1 MVFKVTNSLTN
12 STKTEQNQDS
22 LIRYL
27 EEEHNR
33 ASNLNY
39 TANIHISNIDKKNQ
53 IISEIS
59 CELPFPSKKQEI
71 ALFVSDFVSSSGD
84 NQKSKKI
91 NLPFFKGSTPTV
103 DPVAPT
109 ETPKPADATPTPNPV
124 TPTETPKPTE
134 PTPTADP
141 VAPTETPKPTEPTPT
156 VDPVV
161 PADTPTPAD
170 ATPKKTGTY
179 KAPATQPKNT
189 NRSKLYKGIS
199 AVVLGFTVCLLSI
212 NSVALL
218 STQKKLANT
227 IDKVEKQSE
236 ALEKSGDNSTD
247 VFSRYFISNYLR
259 DAKTANDFSDNENLE
274 KNGLSSPSSASSIM
288 LFSKEKKGDKY
299 LMTYVVTYT
308 VDTNTFTNKM
318 SFEIKKSDKAKFGY
332 LVTSDKITLSD
343 YTK

>member
-59 CELPFPSKKQEI
+59 CELPFPSKQEI
-71 ALFVSDFVSSSGD
+71 ALFVSDFVSSSGE

-91 NLPFFKGSTPTV
+91 NLPFFKGSTPTA

-109 ETPKPADATPTPNPV
+109 ETPKPAEPTPTPNPV
-124 TPTETPKPTE
+124 TPTETPKP
-134 PTPTADP
+134 
-141 VAPTETPKPTEPTPT
+141 
-156 VDPVV
+156 
-161 PADTPTPAD
+161 AD

-179 KAPATQPKNT
+179 QAPATQPKNT

-259 DAKTANDFSDNENLE
+259 DAKTANDFSDNEKLE

-288 LFSKEKKGDKY
+288 LFSKEQKGDKY

>member
-1 MVFKVTNSLTN
+1 MKKYLVLLSV
-12 STKTEQNQDS
+12 ST
-22 LIRYL
+22 L
-27 EEEHNR
+27 
-33 ASNLNY
+33 ASFQSAQAQENTTIETPTTVE
-39 TANIHISNIDKKNQ
+39 TAPAVVLK
-53 IISEIS
+53 
-59 CELPFPSKKQEI
+59 PTTP
-71 ALFVSDFVSSSGD
+71 
-84 NQKSKKI
+84 
-91 NLPFFKGSTPTV
+91 TPTV
-103 DPVAPT
+103 LTPTTVETAPT
-109 ETPKPADATPTPNPV
+109 ETPKITNA
-124 TPTETPKPTE
+124 
-134 PTPTADP
+134 TPTADP

-161 PADTPTPAD
+161 PAETPKPADATPTAAPTETPTPAD

-179 KAPATQPKNT
+179 KEPATQPKNT

-259 DAKTANDFSDNENLE
+259 DAKTANDFSDNEKLE

>member
-59 CELPFPSKKQEI
+59 CELPFPSKQEI

-91 NLPFFKGSTPTV
+91 NLPFFKGSTPTADPV
-103 DPVAPT
+103 APTETPKSTEPTPTVDPVTPTETPKITKPTTPAPTADPVAPT
-109 ETPKPADATPTPNPV
+109 ETPKPADATP
-124 TPTETPKPTE
+124 
-134 PTPTADP
+134 
-141 VAPTETPKPTEPTPT
+141 
-156 VDPVV
+156 
-161 PADTPTPAD
+161 
-170 ATPKKTGTY
+170 KKTGTY
-179 KAPATQPKNT
+179 KAPTTQPKNT

-259 DAKTANDFSDNENLE
+259 DAKTANDFSDNEKLE

>member
-59 CELPFPSKKQEI
+59 CELPFPSKQEI

-84 NQKSKKI
+84 NQKNKKI
-91 NLPFFKGSTPTV
+91 NLPFLKGSTPKTV
-103 DPVAPT
+103 ETAPT
-109 ETPKPADATPTPNPV
+109 ETPLPPEVPT
-124 TPTETPKPTE
+124 
-134 PTPTADP
+134 TADP

-161 PADTPTPAD
+161 PAETPTPAD

-274 KNGLSSPSSASSIM
+274 KNGLSTPSSASSIM

>member
-53 IISEIS
+53 VISEIS
-59 CELPFPSKKQEI
+59 CELPFPSKQEI

-91 NLPFFKGSTPTV
+91 NLPFLKGSTPKMVET
-103 DPVAPT
+103 APT
-109 ETPKPADATPTPNPV
+109 ETPLPPEV
-124 TPTETPKPTE
+124 

-141 VAPTETPKPTEPTPT
+141 VAPAETPKPTEPTPT

-161 PADTPTPAD
+161 PTETPTPAD

-259 DAKTANDFSDNENLE
+259 DAKTASDFSDNEKLE

-288 LFSKEKKGDKY
+288 LFSKEQKGDKY

>member
-59 CELPFPSKKQEI
+59 CELPFPSKQEI
-71 ALFVSDFVSSSGD
+71 SLFVSDFVSSSGD

-103 DPVAPT
+103 DPVV
-109 ETPKPADATPTPNPV
+109 PA
-124 TPTETPKPTE
+124 
-134 PTPTADP
+134 
-141 VAPTETPKPTEPTPT
+141 ETPKPTEPTPT
-156 VDPVV
+156 VDPV
-161 PADTPTPAD
+161 TPTETPKPAD

-179 KAPATQPKNT
+179 KVPATQPKNT

-274 KNGLSSPSSASSIM
+274 KNGLSTPSSASSIM

>member
-59 CELPFPSKKQEI
+59 CELPFPSKQEI

-91 NLPFFKGSTPTV
+91 NLPFFKGSTPT
-103 DPVAPT
+103 
-109 ETPKPADATPTPNPV
+109 
-124 TPTETPKPTE
+124 
-134 PTPTADP
+134 ADP

-156 VDPVV
+156 VDPV
-161 PADTPTPAD
+161 TPTETPKITKPTTPAPTADPVAPTETPKPAD
-170 ATPKKTGTY
+170 AKPKKTGTY
-179 KAPATQPKNT
+179 KAPTTQPKNT

-259 DAKTANDFSDNENLE
+259 DAKTANDFSDNEKLE

>member
-59 CELPFPSKKQEI
+59 CELPFPSKQEI
-71 ALFVSDFVSSSGD
+71 SLFVSDFVSSSGD

-103 DPVAPT
+103 DPVVPA
-109 ETPKPADATPTPNPV
+109 ETPKPTELTPTVDPV
-124 TPTETPKPTE
+124 TPTETPKT
-134 PTPTADP
+134 
-141 VAPTETPKPTEPTPT
+141 TEPTPT
-156 VDPVV
+156 VDPV
-161 PADTPTPAD
+161 TPTETPKPAD

-179 KAPATQPKNT
+179 KVPATQPKNT

-274 KNGLSSPSSASSIM
+274 KNGLSTPSSASSIM

>member
-59 CELPFPSKKQEI
+59 CELPFPSKQEI
-71 ALFVSDFVSSSGD
+71 SLFVSDFVSSSVD

-103 DPVAPT
+103 DPVV
-109 ETPKPADATPTPNPV
+109 PA
-124 TPTETPKPTE
+124 ETPKPTE
-134 PTPTADP
+134 LTPTVDP
-141 VAPTETPKPTEPTPT
+141 VTPTETPKPTEPTPT
-156 VDPVV
+156 VDPV
-161 PADTPTPAD
+161 TPTETPKPAD

-179 KAPATQPKNT
+179 KVPATQPKNT

-274 KNGLSSPSSASSIM
+274 KNGLSTPSSASSIM

>member
-59 CELPFPSKKQEI
+59 CELPFPSKQEI
-71 ALFVSDFVSSSGD
+71 SLFVSDFVSSSGD

-103 DPVAPT
+103 DPVV
-109 ETPKPADATPTPNPV
+109 PA
-124 TPTETPKPTE
+124 ETPKPTE
-134 PTPTADP
+134 LTPTVDP
-141 VAPTETPKPTEPTPT
+141 VTPTETPKPTEPTPT
-156 VDPVV
+156 VDPVTLTE
-161 PADTPTPAD
+161 TPKPAD

-179 KAPATQPKNT
+179 KVPATQPKNT

-274 KNGLSSPSSASSIM
+274 KNGLSTPSSASSIM

>member
-59 CELPFPSKKQEI
+59 CELPFPSKQEI

-91 NLPFFKGSTPTV
+91 NLPFLKGSTPKMVET
-103 DPVAPT
+103 APT
-109 ETPKPADATPTPNPV
+109 ETPLPPEVPTPTP
-124 TPTETPKPTE
+124 
-134 PTPTADP
+134 DP

-161 PADTPTPAD
+161 PTETPTPAD

-189 NRSKLYKGIS
+189 KTESTETPKS
-199 AVVLGFTVCLLSI
+199 AEYTSDELPSTGAQSTLPLSILGALGLLS
-212 NSVALL
+212 SLPVL
-218 STQKKLANT
+218 KK
-227 IDKVEKQSE
+227 
-236 ALEKSGDNSTD
+236 
-247 VFSRYFISNYLR
+247 
-259 DAKTANDFSDNENLE
+259 
-274 KNGLSSPSSASSIM
+274 KN
-288 LFSKEKKGDKY
+288 
-299 LMTYVVTYT
+299 
-308 VDTNTFTNKM
+308 N
-318 SFEIKKSDKAKFGY
+318 
-332 LVTSDKITLSD
+332 
-343 YTK
+343 

>member
-59 CELPFPSKKQEI
+59 CELPFPSKQEI

-91 NLPFFKGSTPTV
+91 NLPFFKGSTPT
-103 DPVAPT
+103 
-109 ETPKPADATPTPNPV
+109 
-124 TPTETPKPTE
+124 
-134 PTPTADP
+134 ADP
-141 VAPTETPKPTEPTPT
+141 VAPTEIPKPTEPTPT
-156 VDPVV
+156 VDPVT
-161 PADTPTPAD
+161 PTETPTPAD

-179 KAPATQPKNT
+179 KEPATQPKNT
-189 NRSKLYKGIS
+189 NRSKLYIGIS

-259 DAKTANDFSDNENLE
+259 DAKTANDFSDNEKLE

>member
-59 CELPFPSKKQEI
+59 CELPFPSKQEI
-71 ALFVSDFVSSSGD
+71 ALFVSDFVSSSGE

-91 NLPFFKGSTPTV
+91 NLPFFKGSTPTA

-109 ETPKPADATPTPNPV
+109 ETPKPADATPTPN
-124 TPTETPKPTE
+124 
-134 PTPTADP
+134 P

-161 PADTPTPAD
+161 PTETPKPAD

-179 KAPATQPKNT
+179 QAPATQPKNT

-259 DAKTANDFSDNENLE
+259 DAKTANDFSDNEKLE

>member
-59 CELPFPSKKQEI
+59 CELPFPSKQEI
-71 ALFVSDFVSSSGD
+71 ALFVSDFVSSSGE

-91 NLPFFKGSTPTV
+91 NLPFFKGSTPTA

-109 ETPKPADATPTPNPV
+109 ETPKPADATSTADPVVPTETPKPAEPTPTPNPV
-124 TPTETPKPTE
+124 TPTETPKP
-134 PTPTADP
+134 
-141 VAPTETPKPTEPTPT
+141 
-156 VDPVV
+156 
-161 PADTPTPAD
+161 AD

-179 KAPATQPKNT
+179 QAPATQPKNT
-189 NRSKLYKGIS
+189 NRSKLYKGIL

-259 DAKTANDFSDNENLE
+259 DAKTANDFSDNEKLE

>member
-12 STKTEQNQDS
+12 STKIEQNQDS

-39 TANIHISNIDKKNQ
+39 TANIHISNTDKKNQ

-59 CELPFPSKKQEI
+59 CELPFPSKQEI

-91 NLPFFKGSTPTV
+91 NLPFLKGSTPKMVET
-103 DPVAPT
+103 APT
-109 ETPKPADATPTPNPV
+109 ETPLPPEV
-124 TPTETPKPTE
+124 
-134 PTPTADP
+134 
-141 VAPTETPKPTEPTPT
+141 PTPT

-161 PADTPTPAD
+161 PAETPKPTEP
-170 ATPKKTGTY
+170 TPKKTGTY

-259 DAKTANDFSDNENLE
+259 DAKTASDFSDNEKLE
-274 KNGLSSPSSASSIM
+274 KNGLSTPSSASSIM
-288 LFSKEKKGDKY
+288 LFSKEQKGDKY

>member
-59 CELPFPSKKQEI
+59 CELPFPSKQEI

-84 NQKSKKI
+84 NQKNKKI
-91 NLPFFKGSTPTV
+91 NLPFLKGSTPKTV
-103 DPVAPT
+103 ETAPT
-109 ETPKPADATPTPNPV
+109 ETPLPPEVPTP
-124 TPTETPKPTE
+124 
-134 PTPTADP
+134 DP

-156 VDPVV
+156 VDPVA
-161 PADTPTPAD
+161 PTETPTPAD

-259 DAKTANDFSDNENLE
+259 DAKTASDFSDNEKLE

-288 LFSKEKKGDKY
+288 LFSKEQKGDKY

>member
-59 CELPFPSKKQEI
+59 CELPFPSKQEI
-71 ALFVSDFVSSSGD
+71 SLFVSDFVSSSGD

-109 ETPKPADATPTPNPV
+109 ETPKPA
-124 TPTETPKPTE
+124 E
-134 PTPTADP
+134 PTPTVDP
-141 VAPTETPKPTEPTPT
+141 VTPTETPKPTEPTPT
-156 VDPVV
+156 VDPVA
-161 PADTPTPAD
+161 PTETPKPAD

-259 DAKTANDFSDNENLE
+259 DAKTANDFSDNEKLE
-274 KNGLSSPSSASSIM
+274 KNGLSTPSSASSIM

>member
-59 CELPFPSKKQEI
+59 CELPFPSKQEI

-91 NLPFFKGSTPTV
+91 NLPFFKGSTPS
-103 DPVAPT
+103 
-109 ETPKPADATPTPNPV
+109 
-124 TPTETPKPTE
+124 
-134 PTPTADP
+134 ADP

-161 PADTPTPAD
+161 PAETPTPAD

-259 DAKTANDFSDNENLE
+259 DAKTANDFSDNEKLE

>member
-59 CELPFPSKKQEI
+59 CELPFPSKQEI

-91 NLPFFKGSTPTV
+91 NLPFFKGSTPTA

-109 ETPKPADATPTPNPV
+109 ETPKPADATPTVDPV
-124 TPTETPKPTE
+124 TPTETPKITKPTT
-134 PTPTADP
+134 PAPTADP
-141 VAPTETPKPTEPTPT
+141 VAPTETPKP
-156 VDPVV
+156 
-161 PADTPTPAD
+161 AD

-179 KAPATQPKNT
+179 KEPTTQPKNT

-259 DAKTANDFSDNENLE
+259 DAKTANDFSDNEKLE

>member
-59 CELPFPSKKQEI
+59 CELPFPSKQEI

-84 NQKSKKI
+84 NQKNKKI
-91 NLPFFKGSTPTV
+91 NLPFLKGSTPKTV
-103 DPVAPT
+103 ETAPT
-109 ETPKPADATPTPNPV
+109 ETPLPPEVPT
-124 TPTETPKPTE
+124 
-134 PTPTADP
+134 TADP

-161 PADTPTPAD
+161 PTETLKPAD

-179 KAPATQPKNT
+179 KVPATQPKNT

-274 KNGLSSPSSASSIM
+274 KNGLSTPSSASSIM

>member
-59 CELPFPSKKQEI
+59 CELPFPSKQEI

-91 NLPFFKGSTPTV
+91 NLPFLKGSTPKMVET
-103 DPVAPT
+103 APT
-109 ETPKPADATPTPNPV
+109 ETPLPP
-124 TPTETPKPTE
+124 EE

-141 VAPTETPKPTEPTPT
+141 VAPTETPTPTEPTPT

-161 PADTPTPAD
+161 PAETPTPAD

-259 DAKTANDFSDNENLE
+259 DAKTASDFSDNEKLE

-288 LFSKEKKGDKY
+288 LFSKEQKGDKY

>member
-59 CELPFPSKKQEI
+59 CELPFPSKQEI

-91 NLPFFKGSTPTV
+91 NLPFFKGSTPT
-103 DPVAPT
+103 
-109 ETPKPADATPTPNPV
+109 
-124 TPTETPKPTE
+124 
-134 PTPTADP
+134 ADP

-156 VDPVV
+156 VDPV
-161 PADTPTPAD
+161 TPTETPKITKPTTPAPTADPVVPTETPKPAD
-170 ATPKKTGTY
+170 ATPKKTVTY
-179 KAPATQPKNT
+179 KEPATQPKNT

-259 DAKTANDFSDNENLE
+259 DAKTANDFSDNEKLE
-274 KNGLSSPSSASSIM
+274 KNGLSSPSSVSSIM

>member
-59 CELPFPSKKQEI
+59 CELPFPSKQEI

-91 NLPFFKGSTPTV
+91 NLPFFKGSTPT
-103 DPVAPT
+103 
-109 ETPKPADATPTPNPV
+109 
-124 TPTETPKPTE
+124 
-134 PTPTADP
+134 ADP

-156 VDPVV
+156 VDPV
-161 PADTPTPAD
+161 TPTETPKITKPTTPAPTADPVAPTETPKPAD

-179 KAPATQPKNT
+179 KAPTTQPKNT

-259 DAKTANDFSDNENLE
+259 DAKTANDFSDNEKLE

>member
-59 CELPFPSKKQEI
+59 CELPFPSKQEI
-71 ALFVSDFVSSSGD
+71 SLFVSDFVSSSGD

-103 DPVAPT
+103 DPVVPAETPKITNATPTADPVAPTETQKPTEPTPTVDPVAPT
-109 ETPKPADATPTPNPV
+109 ETPKPADATP
-124 TPTETPKPTE
+124 
-134 PTPTADP
+134 
-141 VAPTETPKPTEPTPT
+141 
-156 VDPVV
+156 
-161 PADTPTPAD
+161 
-170 ATPKKTGTY
+170 KKIGTY
-179 KAPATQPKNT
+179 KVPATQPKNT

-259 DAKTANDFSDNENLE
+259 DAKTANDFSDNEKLE

>member
-59 CELPFPSKKQEI
+59 CELPFPSKQEI
-71 ALFVSDFVSSSGD
+71 SLFVSDFVSSSGD

-103 DPVAPT
+103 DPVV
-109 ETPKPADATPTPNPV
+109 PA
-124 TPTETPKPTE
+124 
-134 PTPTADP
+134 
-141 VAPTETPKPTEPTPT
+141 ETPKPTEPTPT
-156 VDPVV
+156 VDPV
-161 PADTPTPAD
+161 PPTETPKPTEPTPTTVETAPTETPKPAD

-179 KAPATQPKNT
+179 KVPATQPKNT

-259 DAKTANDFSDNENLE
+259 DAKTASDFSDNEKLE

-288 LFSKEKKGDKY
+288 LFSKEQKGDKY

>member
-59 CELPFPSKKQEI
+59 CELPFPSKQEI

-91 NLPFFKGSTPTV
+91 NLPFFKGSTPT
-103 DPVAPT
+103 
-109 ETPKPADATPTPNPV
+109 
-124 TPTETPKPTE
+124 
-134 PTPTADP
+134 ADP

-156 VDPVV
+156 VDPV
-161 PADTPTPAD
+161 TPTETPKITKPTTPAPTADPVAPTETPKPAD

-179 KAPATQPKNT
+179 KAPTTQPKNT

-218 STQKKLANT
+218 STQKKLATT

-259 DAKTANDFSDNENLE
+259 DAKTANDFSDNEKLE

>member
-59 CELPFPSKKQEI
+59 CELPFPSKQEI

-84 NQKSKKI
+84 NQKNKKI
-91 NLPFFKGSTPTV
+91 NLPFLKGSTPKTV
-103 DPVAPT
+103 ETAPT
-109 ETPKPADATPTPNPV
+109 ETPLPPEVPT
-124 TPTETPKPTE
+124 
-134 PTPTADP
+134 TADP

-156 VDPVV
+156 ADPVV
-161 PADTPTPAD
+161 PTETPKPAD

-179 KAPATQPKNT
+179 KVPATQPKNT

-274 KNGLSSPSSASSIM
+274 KNGLSTPSSASSIM

>member
-59 CELPFPSKKQEI
+59 CELPFPSKQEI
-71 ALFVSDFVSSSGD
+71 SLFVSDFVSSSGD

-103 DPVAPT
+103 DPVI
-109 ETPKPADATPTPNPV
+109 PA
-124 TPTETPKPTE
+124 
-134 PTPTADP
+134 
-141 VAPTETPKPTEPTPT
+141 ETPKPTEPTPT

-161 PADTPTPAD
+161 PADTPKPAD

-179 KAPATQPKNT
+179 QAPATQPKNT
-189 NRSKLYKGIS
+189 KTESTETPKS
-199 AVVLGFTVCLLSI
+199 AEYTSDELPSTGAQSTLPLSILGALGLLS
-212 NSVALL
+212 SLPVL
-218 STQKKLANT
+218 KK
-227 IDKVEKQSE
+227 
-236 ALEKSGDNSTD
+236 
-247 VFSRYFISNYLR
+247 
-259 DAKTANDFSDNENLE
+259 
-274 KNGLSSPSSASSIM
+274 KN
-288 LFSKEKKGDKY
+288 
-299 LMTYVVTYT
+299 
-308 VDTNTFTNKM
+308 N
-318 SFEIKKSDKAKFGY
+318 
-332 LVTSDKITLSD
+332 
-343 YTK
+343 

>member
-59 CELPFPSKKQEI
+59 CELPFPSKQEI

-84 NQKSKKI
+84 NQKNKKI
-91 NLPFFKGSTPTV
+91 NLPFLKGSTPTTV
-103 DPVAPT
+103 ETAPT
-109 ETPKPADATPTPNPV
+109 ETPLPPEVPT
-124 TPTETPKPTE
+124 
-134 PTPTADP
+134 TADP

-161 PADTPTPAD
+161 PTETPKPAD

-179 KAPATQPKNT
+179 KVPATQPKNT

-274 KNGLSSPSSASSIM
+274 KNGLSTPSSASSIM

>member
-59 CELPFPSKKQEI
+59 CELPFPSKQEI

-91 NLPFFKGSTPTV
+91 NLPFFKGSTPT
-103 DPVAPT
+103 
-109 ETPKPADATPTPNPV
+109 
-124 TPTETPKPTE
+124 
-134 PTPTADP
+134 ADP

-156 VDPVV
+156 VDPV
-161 PADTPTPAD
+161 TPTETPKITNATPTADPVAPTETPKPAD

-179 KAPATQPKNT
+179 KAPTTQPKNT

-274 KNGLSSPSSASSIM
+274 KNGLSTPSSASSIM

>member
-59 CELPFPSKKQEI
+59 CELPFPSKQEI

-91 NLPFFKGSTPTV
+91 NLPFLKGSTPKTVETAPTETPLPPEVPTADPVAPTETPKSTEPTPTV

-109 ETPKPADATPTPNPV
+109 ETPK
-124 TPTETPKPTE
+124 
-134 PTPTADP
+134 
-141 VAPTETPKPTEPTPT
+141 
-156 VDPVV
+156 
-161 PADTPTPAD
+161 PAD

-274 KNGLSSPSSASSIM
+274 KNGLSTPSSASSIM

>member
-59 CELPFPSKKQEI
+59 CELPFPSKQEI

-84 NQKSKKI
+84 NQKNKKI
-91 NLPFFKGSTPTV
+91 NLPFLKGSTPKTV
-103 DPVAPT
+103 ETAPT
-109 ETPKPADATPTPNPV
+109 ETPLPPEVPTP
-124 TPTETPKPTE
+124 
-134 PTPTADP
+134 DP
-141 VAPTETPKPTEPTPT
+141 VAPTETPKPTESTPT
-156 VDPVV
+156 VDPVA
-161 PADTPTPAD
+161 PTETPTPAD

-218 STQKKLANT
+218 STQKKLAHT

-259 DAKTANDFSDNENLE
+259 DAKTASDFSDNEKLE

-288 LFSKEKKGDKY
+288 LFSKEQKGDKY

>member
-59 CELPFPSKKQEI
+59 CELPFPSKQEI

-84 NQKSKKI
+84 NQKNKKI
-91 NLPFFKGSTPTV
+91 NLPFLKGSTPKTV
-103 DPVAPT
+103 ETAPT
-109 ETPKPADATPTPNPV
+109 ETPLPPEVPTP
-124 TPTETPKPTE
+124 
-134 PTPTADP
+134 DP
-141 VAPTETPKPTEPTPT
+141 VAPTETPKPTEPTST
-156 VDPVV
+156 VDPVA
-161 PADTPTPAD
+161 PTETPTPAD

-259 DAKTANDFSDNENLE
+259 DAKTASDFSDNEKLE

-288 LFSKEKKGDKY
+288 LFSKEQKGDKY

-318 SFEIKKSDKAKFGY
+318 SFEIKK
-332 LVTSDKITLSD
+332 
-343 YTK
+343 

>member
-59 CELPFPSKKQEI
+59 CELPFPSKQEI
-71 ALFVSDFVSSSGD
+71 SLFVSDFVSSSGD

-103 DPVAPT
+103 DPVT
-109 ETPKPADATPTPNPV
+109 
-124 TPTETPKPTE
+124 
-134 PTPTADP
+134 
-141 VAPTETPKPTEPTPT
+141 PTETPKPTEPTPT
-156 VDPVV
+156 VDPV
-161 PADTPTPAD
+161 TPTETPKPAD

-179 KAPATQPKNT
+179 KVPATQPKNT

-274 KNGLSSPSSASSIM
+274 KNGLSTPSSASSIM